1 MTRKKTL
8 MLVNTDYLSKKETH
22 SNTLFVYPQVKVFSF
37 LHDHPNHHVPKYVLC
52 FKNFLLFVE
61 LVWGTCRLLSL
72 LHCHPFPL
80 MDIWL
85 TTTTINCCCFDISQ
99 LRSFYLGQT
108 KNTVPPIKKC
118 MLNSEWLSN
127 TFAYR
132 SACRK
137 FVPLLN
143 SCIQELIGH

>member
-1 MTRKKTL
+1 
-8 MLVNTDYLSKKETH
+8 MLVNTDYLSKKEKH
-22 SNTLFVYPQVKVFSF
+22 SNTFFVYPQVKVFAF
-37 LHDHPNHHVPKYVLC
+37 LQWPSKHHVTKYVLC

-72 LHCHPFPL
+72 LHHHLFPL
-80 MDIWL
+80 TEIRFM
-85 TTTTINCCCFDISQ
+85 TTTINCCCFDISQ

-108 KNTVPPIKKC
+108 INTVPPIKKC
-118 MLNSEWLSN
+118 LLNSEWLSN
-127 TFAYR
+127 TFAYQ

-143 SCIQELIGH
+143 SCIQELIGHLK